1 MPCEVVPCA
10 FGVSLLFMT
19 ELRAMQRRLEKMD
32 HWRASDFGKK
42 KINGSCIT
50 IMIIAVMIVIVI
62 IIYFDYDRH
71 YDYSL

>member
-42 KINGSCIT
+42 KINWSCFTNPFPKILNT
-50 IMIIAVMIVIVI
+50 PLETTVYQGI
-62 IIYFDYDRH
+62 
-71 YDYSL
+71 ST